1 MLTTTNTPT
10 LLSDKE
16 ILLAKVLREHH
27 PNQWTDPQVGVEW
40 YDIVR
45 SIAQELS
52 RRAQTSGTSSL
63 NLPDIFGKR
72 A

>member
-45 SIAQELS
+45 SIAQELFPK
-52 RRAQTSGTSSL
+52 SSDEWYQFVEL
-63 NLPDIFGKR
+63 AGYFW
-72 A
+72 